1 MTLQSSGQ
9 ISIYDIKAEFNGTS
23 NKLRDYYRGG
33 AFVPDIP
40 QNANI
45 PTSGAISLFDF
56 YGATNTPPLAYTY
69 SGDPTPTIYQEGNPT
84 YPETATTSTL
94 RLTAQGGIPPYTF
107 SATRRP
113 GNNYGFYT
121 TVVASGSN
129 YTAWNWTKQYA
140 ADNTEYSE
148 LWELKIVDST
158 GQEAIYNTTVYMHI
172 T

>member
-56 YGATNTPPLAYTY
+56 YGATNTPPLSYLLT
-69 SGDPTPTIYQEGNPT
+69 GDPSPTGTAPGNPT
-84 YPETATTSTL
+84 YPVSISTSTL
-94 RLTAQGGIPPYTF
+94 KMTASGGIAPYTF
-107 SATRRP
+107 SVQRIA
-113 GNNYGFYT
+113 GNNNDFFSI
-121 TVVASGSN
+121 VVASASN
-129 YTAWNWTKQYA
+129 YTSWKWTKTYCS
-140 ADNTEYSE
+140 DNTSYNERWR
-148 LWELKIVDST
+148 LTVVDFSA
-158 GQEAIYNTTVYMHI
+158 QESHLDTTVYI
-172 T
+172 SAT